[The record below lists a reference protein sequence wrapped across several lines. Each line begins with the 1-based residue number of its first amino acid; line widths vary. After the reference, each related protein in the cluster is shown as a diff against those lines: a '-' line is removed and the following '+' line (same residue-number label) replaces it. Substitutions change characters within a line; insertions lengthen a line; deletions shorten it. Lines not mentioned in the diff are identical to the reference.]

1 MPVAMSAADLD
12 PFGCLPVK
20 GAIPDQELDHADG
33 RRGEGQRPA
42 GGVLALDEGHDA
54 WIVILERSLV
64 TQVAECRKAKQICAV
79 GKSYIRINEIA

>member
-33 RRGEGQRPA
+33 RRGEYQ
-42 GGVLALDEGHDA
+42 
-54 WIVILERSLV
+54 
-64 TQVAECRKAKQICAV
+64 CRKAKQICAV